1 MKLEYDFKAIY
12 EFGKKLRNYEQ
23 FEQTVMEA
31 TQELAKILHRILKK
45 NTPVDTGELKAGWD
59 GENLKYKVEKVNGG
73 YEVTFTNKV
82 EYAWWVNYGHLS
94 YNQFN
99 VGGEPYEVKNRVKVT
114 SPKQWQND
122 VSAYKDAPAY
132 FVYGHFFVE
141 QSVLAM
147 EKKNLE
153 KTLYKELEKWFE
165 WCCI

>member
-31 TQELAKILHRILKK
+31 TQELAKILHRILKQK
-45 NTPVDTGELKAGWD
+45 TPVETGELKAGWD

-73 YEVTFTNKV
+73 YEVTLTNKV
-82 EYAWWVNYGHLS
+82 EYAWWVNYGHMS
-94 YNQFN
+94 YNQF
-99 VGGEPYEVKNRVKVT
+99 GGPYEVKNRVKVPN
-114 SPKQWQND
+114 PKQWQ
-122 VSAYKDAPAY
+122 KDASSY

-141 QSVLAM
+141 RSVLAM
-147 EKKNLE
+147 EQKNLE